1 MKTGVF
7 LTAFSIVAL
16 SVFLVCTRFTDF
28 NHNISIS
35 VSEDEETYSF
45 AANYDR
51 ANTGAV
57 EGYINSNISPD
68 KLGVSVN
75 DYIDATTSL
84 PDGTRFYV
92 KESPG
97 KIKIKLDKRTN
108 STSSYYRIKKMCEGL
123 KPLIAGK

>member
-16 SVFLVCTRFTDF
+16 SVFLVYTRFTDF

-35 VSEDEETYSF
+35 VNEDEETYAF
-45 AANYDR
+45 AATYNR

-57 EGYINSNISPD
+57 ESYINSKIRPNQLGDTPD
-68 KLGVSVN
+68 
-75 DYIDATTSL
+75 DYIDVNTSL
-84 PDGTRFYV
+84 PDGTRFYI

-97 KIKIKLDKRTN
+97 RLKIKLDKRTN
-108 STSSYYRIKKMCEGL
+108 SVSSYYRIKKMCEGL
-123 KPLIAGK
+123 KPLIAGR